1 MRVHVTRSWVKFGLW
16 ALVVVGDVTSVRTGL
31 SGSSASA
38 KPWLLW
44 PNKTSRTDIVARCLA
59 HCGKGIIFFLPK
71 VNGTEWSAHF
81 EKAAAVP
88 AREVLVLVCWFW
100 EANRTLG
107 ASTRGRDMWFE
118 AEY

>member
-1 MRVHVTRSWVKFGLW
+1 MV
-16 ALVVVGDVTSVRTGL
+16 
-31 SGSSASA
+31 
-38 KPWLLW
+38 
-44 PNKTSRTDIVARCLA
+44 IVAKQNVQDR
-59 HCGKGIIFFLPK
+59 HSGKVPCTLWEGDYCFFFLPK